1 MKCKVVLKFR
11 RILLNKYQTKKFN
24 YFTVFPVKQPMNTR
38 DNFWN
43 IYCFATNQMPDET
56 AKDNRQTQHWLV
68 TTWRETSRVSRIMLE
83 K

>member
-24 YFTVFPVKQPMNTR
+24 YFTVFPVKPPVNTR
-38 DNFWN
+38 DNFWI
-43 IYCFATNQMPDET
+43 IYCYANNQMLDET
-56 AKDNRQTQHWLV
+56 AKDNRQTAALIGHDL
-68 TTWRETSRVSRIMLE
+68 TRN